1 LKVIYT
7 DLILL
12 PRGNLESRHGSARA
26 PDFFVNLHG
35 ASS

>member
-1 LKVIYT
+1 LKVNYT

-12 PRGNLESRHGSARA
+12 PRGNLESRHSSARA
-26 PDFFVNLHG
+26 PDFFLNSHG